1 MVISKS
7 LNTRWIFYVQGMK
20 QVKARKRFASDT
32 KGKEESTAVLGSTPL
47 LKAIM
52 VNSVLHNMSVFLPHD
67 KKFFDLFEELADK
80 AVETAQLLVD
90 LGANYRSSAP
100 LPLDSDSRSSSLLQI
115 REQLNV
121 LEEEGDAIVHQ
132 IIQGL
137 FYDHTRVTEEKGD
150 IRYFAH
156 NLDNVIDGVEKAVAR
171 LAFTPRPTIPEPVS
185 EFAPII
191 FETTKEIK
199 NAVCCLRDIRHSEI
213 PLEECCIR
221 INELE
226 NEADKLNRKWLR
238 ILMTTP
244 TDDPNEVLTRL
255 LLKEIVDILED
266 TMDNCEDVA
275 NILETF
281 RLKGGI

>member
-1 MVISKS
+1 
-7 LNTRWIFYVQGMK
+7 MK
-20 QVKARKRFASDT
+20 KGKARKWFT
-32 KGKEESTAVLGSTPL
+32 TNNEGKAAAVLGSTSI
-47 LKAIM
+47 LKALL

-67 KKFFDLFEELADK
+67 KKFFDLFEDLADK

-90 LGANYRSSAP
+90 LGADYRSSES
-100 LPLDSDSRSSSLLQI
+100 LSLNSDSRSSSLLQV
-115 REQLNV
+115 REQLKV

-191 FETTKEIK
+191 LEAAEEIK
-199 NAVCCLRDIRHSEI
+199 KAVCCLRDIRHSEI
-213 PLEECCIR
+213 PLEECCIK

-226 NEADKLNRKWLR
+226 NEADKLNRKWLK

-244 TDDPNEVLTRL
+244 TEDSNEVLTRL